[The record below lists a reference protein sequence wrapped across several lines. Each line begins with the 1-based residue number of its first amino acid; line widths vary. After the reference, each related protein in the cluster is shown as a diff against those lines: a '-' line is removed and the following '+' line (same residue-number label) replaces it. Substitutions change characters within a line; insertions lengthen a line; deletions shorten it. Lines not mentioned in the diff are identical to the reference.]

1 MSHPSDPNAPRFTV
15 RGPAAPLVGDATVP
29 GDKSI
34 GHRAVLFSAI
44 ANGRA
49 RVTGLSGGEDNRR
62 TIGAF
67 AALGVPMTDDGPGA
81 LVVDGV
87 GLDGL
92 RAAAG
97 AIDCGNSGTTM
108 RLLAGLL
115 AGQPFASKLDGD
127 PYLVL
132 RPMRRVAEPL
142 RQMGGRV
149 EGRPGEAIGKK
160 AGEIYPPL
168 DVGGLG
174 AGVRLR
180 GADLQSKV
188 ASAQVKSAVILA
200 ALGADGPTTVR
211 EPARSRDHTERM
223 LLAMGAPLV
232 IDPAADGLAVTVD
245 PRGWDRR
252 LAPKDFVVPGDLSSS
267 AFLVGA
273 ALLVPGSRLVVRGV
287 GVNPTRT
294 GFLDAV
300 RAMAGEGAI
309 TLENAR
315 EIGGEPVAD
324 IVVKHAPLRGITI
337 AGELAVRAID
347 ELPLLGALAAHAEG
361 ETHVSDAEELRVKE
375 SDRVAATVAL
385 IRALGGDADE
395 RPDGFVVR
403 GRPGALRPGTVASH
417 GDHRIAMAGAVCA
430 LAISGETTVLDVA
443 NVATSFPQFAPTL
456 ARLGAPL
463 G

>member
-44 ANGRA
+44 AAGPA

-62 TIGAF
+62 TIAAF
-67 AALGVPMTDDGPGA
+67 AALGVPMKEDGPGA
-81 LVVDGV
+81 LRVEGV

-149 EGRPGEAIGKK
+149 EGRSGESIGKK
-160 AGEIYPPL
+160 PGEIYPPL

-223 LLAMGAPLV
+223 LSAMGAPLTV
-232 IDPAADGLAVTVD
+232 AADGLSVTVD

-300 RAMAGEGAI
+300 RAMAGEGAV
-309 TLENAR
+309 TLENER
-315 EIGGEPVAD
+315 EVGGEPVAD
-324 IVVKHAPLRGITI
+324 IVVKHAPLRGVRI

-347 ELPLLGALAAHAEG
+347 ELPLLGALAAHADG
-361 ETHVSDAEELRVKE
+361 ETAVSDAEELRVKE

-403 GRPGALRPGTVASH
+403 GRPGALRPGTVVSH

-430 LAISGETTVLDVA
+430 LAIRGETTVLDVA

-463 G
+463 D